1 MNDHKRRFR
10 PRPQRNGFRPRNN
23 GSQKSNGH
31 FQSGGDGNISRNNGS
46 MTNPFNVEK
55 AVQKYQQLAKDA
67 HTSGDPVLYEN
78 YLQHAEHFNRRL
90 SELNGKSKDVK
101 DQKEQKTEN
110 TSLAE
115 TPKDIKDPKEQKNEN
130 TSLAEK
136 LNQKSEEKKEAI

>member
-1 MNDHKRRFR
+1 MNDQKRRFR

-23 GSQKSNGH
+23 GGQKSNGH
-31 FQSGGDGNISRNNGS
+31 FQSGGNGNISRNNGS

-67 HTSGDPVLYEN
+67 LTLGETVLHEN

-90 SELNGKSKDVK
+90 SELNVK
-101 DQKEQKTEN
+101 PKETKEQKTE
-110 TSLAE
+110 S
-115 TPKDIKDPKEQKNEN
+115 

-136 LNQKSEEKKEAI
+136 LNHKSEEKKEVV